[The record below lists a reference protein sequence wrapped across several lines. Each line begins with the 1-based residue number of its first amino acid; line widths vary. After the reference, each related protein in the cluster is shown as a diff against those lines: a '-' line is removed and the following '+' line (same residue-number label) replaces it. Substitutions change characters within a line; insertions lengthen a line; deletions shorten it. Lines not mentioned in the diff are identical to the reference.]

1 MPEDGGREAAVEAE
15 ETSAFGDD
23 FTGDV
28 EEFGTGGDGG
38 GTVELEAGLDGVN
51 GEGGDFG

>member
-1 MPEDGGREAAVEAE
+1 MPEDGGREAAVETE
-15 ETSAFGDD
+15 EASAFGDD

-28 EEFGTGGDGG
+28 EKFGTGGDGG